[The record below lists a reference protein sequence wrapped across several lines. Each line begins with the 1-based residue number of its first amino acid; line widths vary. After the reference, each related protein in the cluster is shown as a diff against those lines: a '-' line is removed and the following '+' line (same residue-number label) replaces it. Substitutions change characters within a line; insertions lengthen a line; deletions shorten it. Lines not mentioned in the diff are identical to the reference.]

1 MAQRKTLHFDS
12 GRCYADFRAKI
23 IQTADDLLNEY
34 YAEIYNKLQTV
45 SGKRD
50 LEKLSENQEAYLK
63 RKVIGY
69 ANAIMDS
76 YGTGSQMDTSNPFLS
91 EYKNS
96 DIWNDLRTGNAIV
109 GRSKGRYKNIYGSIR
124 YSTGSMAGKNIE
136 NRIKPRSPSYAFQHA
151 QLWFTRERI
160 NKVLN
165 IVIRE
170 FIKGMYK
177 YFEFR

>member
-1 MAQRKTLHFDS
+1 MAQRKTLRFNAE
-12 GRCYADFRAKI
+12 RCFSDLKTKI
-23 IQTADDLLNEY
+23 MQTADDLLNEY
-34 YAEIYNKLQTV
+34 YAEIYNKLNTIQ
-45 SGKRD
+45 GKRD
-50 LEKLSENQEAYLK
+50 LEKLAENQEMYLK